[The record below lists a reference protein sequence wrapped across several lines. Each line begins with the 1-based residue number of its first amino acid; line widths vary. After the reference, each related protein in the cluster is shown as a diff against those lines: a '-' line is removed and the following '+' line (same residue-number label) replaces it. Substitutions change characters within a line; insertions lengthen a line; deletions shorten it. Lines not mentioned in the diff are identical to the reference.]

1 MCFAR
6 ADGLPPLGVGSRH
19 RMSATGQGGKQQHAT
34 GDIHNRRSGRH
45 SMSGAARAFLLP
57 SSRSQRPVSDQ
68 LKHMVPKLENRA
80 QGGSALPH
88 LCMKNGFNIQSHAGQ
103 GRLADVDFT
112 EQDAH
117 SRPHVAIAHVR
128 TPSHREKSDADFQ
141 PFDNHKTSC
150 RRLTVCLDGALVNA
164 DVPFEVC
171 FPCCRR
177 DMRESVFL
185 RLRSRCRPLGQKR
198 ADETSNRLIADLT
211 STKNVCS
218 MRP

>member
-1 MCFAR
+1 MCFAPV
-6 ADGLPPLGVGSRH
+6 DGLPPLGVGSRH
-19 RMSATGQGGKQQHAT
+19 RMSATVQGGKQQHAT
-34 GDIHNRRSGRH
+34 GDIHNRRSRRH
-45 SMSGAARAFLLP
+45 SMSGAAGAFLLP

-80 QGGSALPH
+80 QR
-88 LCMKNGFNIQSHAGQ
+88 GFGVAASMHEERFQHTKSCRPAGK
-103 GRLADVDFT
+103 LADVDFT

-141 PFDNHKTSC
+141 PFDNHKTSR
-150 RRLTVCLDGALVNA
+150 RRLTVCLNGALVNA

-171 FPCCRR
+171 FLCCRG

-185 RLRSRCRPLGQKR
+185 RLRSRCRPVGGQKR
-198 ADETSNRLIADLT
+198 ADETSNRLVADLT
-211 STKNVCS
+211 STKTS
-218 MRP
+218 AA